1 MQGDRRDLYRN
12 EYNALVLG
20 KAAESNNLIQEKYIT
35 VSAEKKSVEEAR
47 AFFSRVGTDL
57 TTGLSRMSSSVRE
70 ITVNDRLR
78 LLHVNGICYKFI
90 FIFWKRVYSGIDL
103 NAVIC
108 SHKENVIFRI
118 S

>member
-1 MQGDRRDLYRN
+1 MRHITRKRLLSFFLAMALILTFSPISAAATYTPEEHEVD

-57 TTGLSRMSSSVRE
+57 TTGLSRMSSSVRP
-70 ITVNDRLR
+70 
-78 LLHVNGICYKFI
+78 KSF
-90 FIFWKRVYSGIDL
+90 
-103 NAVIC
+103 
-108 SHKENVIFRI
+108 
-118 S
+118 